1 MMANR
6 SVRRVL
12 VIAYYLVLFALYPL
26 VQGVFWETALF
37 FVLLFASP
45 ATAAGTEMLKALN
58 DPEARADERQKGII
72 NETMRKTYVVLA
84 VMLLVPAFMLGFTDD
99 LPTRV
104 GEAVDGYLSYL
115 FSFRILFLLIST
127 LPPAVLMWL
136 EPDPVPETEEPVEN
150 VRGGA
155 Q

>member
-1 MMANR
+1 MTNR

-12 VIAYYLVLFALYPL
+12 VIAYYFILFALYPF
-26 VQGVFWETALF
+26 VQGLFWETALF
-37 FVLLFASP
+37 FILLFASP

-58 DPEARADERQKGII
+58 DPEARADERQKEII
-72 NETMRKTYVVLA
+72 NETMKKTYVVLA
-84 VMLLVPAFMLGFTDD
+84 VLLLVPAFLLGFTDD
-99 LPTRV
+99 VPTRM
-104 GEAVDGYLSYL
+104 GEAVDGYISNYL

-136 EPDPVPETEEPVEN
+136 EPDPVPETEEPVGN